1 MKRLTLDKTWEL
13 CLKQWRWIIKQRKKH
28 STKNINVLKGM
39 WLEKH
44 KFNLVVS
51 GCFFCGYCVTHEGW
65 NSSSSSSGG
74 CLICPGKKIDKT
86 FDCQCLDY
94 HFFYKPEKFY
104 KKLLELNRK
113 RKKRKT

>member
-1 MKRLTLDKTWEL
+1 MKRLTLDKAWEL

-28 STKNINVLKGM
+28 PTKNINVLKKI

-44 KFNLVVS
+44 KFNSVVT
-51 GCFFCGYCVTHEGW
+51 GCFFCEYCVIHEDRSN
-65 NSSSSSSGG
+65 NS
-74 CLICPGKKIDKT
+74 CPTCPAVKIDKT
-86 FDCQCLDY
+86 FYCQNPNYD
-94 HFFYKPEKFY
+94 FYSKPEEFY